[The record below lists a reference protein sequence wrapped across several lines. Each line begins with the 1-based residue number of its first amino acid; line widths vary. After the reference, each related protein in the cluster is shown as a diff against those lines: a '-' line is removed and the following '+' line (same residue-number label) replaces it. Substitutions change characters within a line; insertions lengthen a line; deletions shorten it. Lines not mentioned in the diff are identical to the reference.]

1 LCSQSFTRLQGIE
14 VYNGIPIIYGCGD
27 FVDDYAV
34 DSAYRNNLGPATHTH
49 TRHVCVPN
57 DATRTAVHGYHGMQ
71 GSCIACGGTS

>member
-1 LCSQSFTRLQGIE
+1 

-49 TRHVCVPN
+49 TRHVCVCLMVRRGT
-57 DATRTAVHGYHGMQ
+57 TRTVG
-71 GSCIACGGTS
+71 